1 VAALDRLYPVNL
13 VLEGRRCVV
22 VGGGS
27 VAARK
32 AAALI
37 EAGAV
42 VTVIAPAVSDEIRAM
57 PLEVVERDYQ
67 TGDLD
72 GAWLAIAATDR
83 SDVNRTIDADGRL
96 ARVWVNAA
104 DDPAACSFTL
114 PAIVRR
120 GPVTVAVS
128 TAGHSPA
135 LASWLKERIAVELG
149 PEVADLAELL
159 AEARDELKAVGRST
173 EDVDWRQAL
182 NSDMLD
188 LIRKGQMAQARE
200 RLQACLSL

>member
-1 VAALDRLYPVNL
+1 MAALDRLYPVNL
-13 VLEGRRCVV
+13 ALSGRRCVV
-22 VGGGS
+22 VGGGQ

-32 AAALI
+32 AASLLD
-37 EAGAV
+37 AGAE
-42 VTVIAPAVSDEIRAM
+42 VTVVAPEISDEIRAL
-57 PLEVVERDYQ
+57 PVAVLERDYR

-72 GAWLAIAATDR
+72 GAWLAIAATD
-83 SDVNRTIDADGRL
+83 SPAVNRAVDADGRD

-104 DDPAACSFTL
+104 DDPEACSFTL
-114 PAIVRR
+114 PAVVRR

-135 LASWLKERIAVELG
+135 LAAWLRERIAAELG
-149 PEVADLAELL
+149 PEVAGLAELL
-159 AEARDELKAVGRST
+159 SEAREELKAAGRST

-182 NSDMLD
+182 DSDMLD

-200 RLQACLSL
+200 RLQACLS